1 MIVYHIVVQLLLG
14 YYQKKSGAPT
24 PSDADLYSYIQSQ
37 QFPNI
42 TNTIPIGVNLYKF
55 ENKFD

>member
-1 MIVYHIVVQLLLG
+1 MIVYHIVVQLLLP
-14 YYQKKSGAPT
+14 KKKAGAPT
-24 PSDADLYSYIQSQ
+24 QSDADLYSYIQSQ